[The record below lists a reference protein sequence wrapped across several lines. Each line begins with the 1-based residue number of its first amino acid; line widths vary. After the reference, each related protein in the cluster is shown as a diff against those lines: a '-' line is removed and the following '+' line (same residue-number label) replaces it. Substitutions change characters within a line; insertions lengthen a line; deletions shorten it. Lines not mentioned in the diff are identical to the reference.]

1 MEEFIFAEQ
10 VLNNFDLYKGT
21 DRENAFKMNLK
32 PDFLPENQNT
42 FSLPYF
48 LIPIDSDLILY
59 KKNEEKFFDDN
70 LFLSKNGK
78 IYYPFFVH
86 PETVD
91 FFVSWLNGKYDFI
104 DGDDSIYNAT
114 PTSSYRSLLVTNLKT
129 NVKFIVKVPA
139 AQLLDPVNVAIINYP
154 FLQLN
159 NLSYIYILYFPFL
172 LNLSIY
178 ILLILFI

>member
-129 NVKFIVKVPA
+129 NVWSDTIKVQYLNCRKTKEYCNEKVRSKFQGRGIKA
-139 AQLLDPVNVAIINYP
+139 LRRHWNQEGLRTA
-154 FLQLN
+154 
-159 NLSYIYILYFPFL
+159 
-172 LNLSIY
+172 
-178 ILLILFI
+178 

>member
-78 IYYPFFVH
+78 IYYPFF
-86 PETVD
+86 
-91 FFVSWLNGKYDFI
+91 FFF
-104 DGDDSIYNAT
+104 
-114 PTSSYRSLLVTNLKT
+114 
-129 NVKFIVKVPA
+129 
-139 AQLLDPVNVAIINYP
+139 
-154 FLQLN
+154 
-159 NLSYIYILYFPFL
+159 
-172 LNLSIY
+172 
-178 ILLILFI
+178 